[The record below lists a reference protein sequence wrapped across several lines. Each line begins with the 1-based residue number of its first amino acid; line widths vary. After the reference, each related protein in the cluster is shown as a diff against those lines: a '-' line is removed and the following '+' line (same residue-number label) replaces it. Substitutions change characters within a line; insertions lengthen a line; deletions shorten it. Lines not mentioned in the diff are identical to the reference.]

1 MDMPLTHNP
10 LTHVPL
16 THMPPTHTPLPSRF
30 EGIWLPMV
38 TPLRGGY
45 VDMDAAQALARYY
58 RNAGIAGLVLFGS
71 TGEGNLLSLSE
82 KIEMAQAIASDPHAL
97 PLIFGSG
104 GVDTRGVA
112 TAIRRLDKHGPAGY
126 LVPPPYYL
134 GPSQAGILWHYR
146 QIAWATERPIILY
159 NIPKRTG
166 VTMTVETMESLAL
179 LPNFSAVKECNP
191 AVLAALNAR
200 GKLDAL
206 CGDDLSLLDHWLAGG
221 RGAIPAAAHLF
232 PERYVEIMRLAHAGQ
247 AQAARELFE
256 PLRALIR
263 LLFAE
268 PNPAPIKRALAMQG
282 LIADELRMP
291 MMPASR
297 DLTPRLQRAMN
308 ALQDLPSR
316 LQTA

>member
-1 MDMPLTHNP
+1 MDMPVT
-10 LTHVPL
+10 TA
-16 THMPPTHTPLPSRF
+16 F
-30 EGIWLPMV
+30 EGIWLPMI

-45 VDMDAAQALARYY
+45 VDLDAAQALARYY

-82 KIEMAQAIASDPHAL
+82 KIDMAEAIASDPHAL
-97 PLIFGSG
+97 PLVFGAG

-112 TAIRRLDKHGPAGY
+112 TAIRRLDKLAPAGY

-166 VTMTVETMESLAL
+166 VAMTVETMEAL
-179 LPNFSAVKECNP
+179 VALPNFGAVKECNP
-191 AVLAALNAR
+191 SVLSALNAR
-200 GKLDAL
+200 GRLAAL
-206 CGDDLSLLDHWLAGG
+206 CGEDLSLLDHWLAGG
-221 RGAIPAAAHLF
+221 RGAIPAAAHVY
-232 PERYVEIMRLAHAGQ
+232 PERYVEVMRLAQAGHVE
-247 AQAARELFE
+247 AARELFE
-256 PLRALIR
+256 PLRGLIR

-282 LIADELRMP
+282 LITDELRMP
-291 MMPASR
+291 MTPASR
-297 DLTPRLQRAMN
+297 ELSIRLQRAMG
-308 ALQDLPSR
+308 ALHSLPSR

>member
-1 MDMPLTHNP
+1 MDMPAKTA
-10 LTHVPL
+10 
-16 THMPPTHTPLPSRF
+16 F

-45 VDMDAAQALARYY
+45 VDLDAARALARYY
-58 RNAGIAGLVLFGS
+58 RNAGVTGLVLFGS
-71 TGEGNLLSLSE
+71 TGEGNLLSLPE
-82 KIEMAQAIASDPHAL
+82 KIGMIEAIASDPHAL
-97 PLIFGSG
+97 PLVFGAG

-112 TAIRRLDKHGPAGY
+112 TAIRRLDKYAPAGY

-166 VTMTVETMESLAL
+166 VTMTVETMETLAL
-179 LPNFSAVKECNP
+179 LPNFTAVKECNP
-191 AVLAALNAR
+191 SVLAALNAR
-200 GKLDAL
+200 GKLDAM
-206 CGDDLSLLDHWLAGG
+206 CGEDLALLDHWMAGG
-221 RGAIPAAAHLF
+221 RGAIPAAAHLY
-232 PERYVEIMRLAHAGQ
+232 PERYVEVMQLARDGHFE
-247 AQAARELFE
+247 AARELFE
-256 PLRALIR
+256 PLRGLIR
-263 LLFAE
+263 LLFSE
-268 PNPAPIKRALAMQG
+268 PNPAPLKRALSMQG

-297 DLTPRLQRAMN
+297 ELSSRLQRAMN
-308 ALQDLPSR
+308 AVQGSPSR

>member
-1 MDMPLTHNP
+1 MDMP
-10 LTHVPL
+10 V
-16 THMPPTHTPLPSRF
+16 TPRF
-30 EGIWLPMV
+30 EGIWLPMI

-45 VDMDAAQALARYY
+45 VDVDAAQALARYY

-82 KIEMAQAIASDPHAL
+82 KIDMAQAINSDPNAL
-97 PLIFGSG
+97 PLVLGAG

-112 TAIRRLDKHGPAGY
+112 TAIRRLDKLRPAGF

-134 GPSQAGILWHYR
+134 GPSQAGIQWHYR
-146 QIAWATERPIILY
+146 QIAWATDRPIILY

-166 VTMTVETMESLAL
+166 VTMTVETMETLAS
-179 LPNFSAVKECNP
+179 LPNFLAVKECDAP
-191 AVLAALNAR
+191 VLAALNAR

-206 CGDDLSLLDHWLAGG
+206 CGDDLSLPDHWLAGG
-221 RGAIPAAAHLF
+221 HGAIPAAAHLF
-232 PERYVEIMRLAHAGQ
+232 PERHVEIMRLARAGQ
-247 AQAARELFE
+247 ADAARALFE
-256 PLRALIR
+256 PLRGLIR

-297 DLTPRLQRAMN
+297 ELTPRLQRALGAMQ
-308 ALQDLPSR
+308 ALPSR

>member
-1 MDMPLTHNP
+1 MNALAK
-10 LTHVPL
+10 
-16 THMPPTHTPLPSRF
+16 RAF
-30 EGIWLPMV
+30 EGLWLPMV
-38 TPLRGGY
+38 TPIRGGH
-45 VDMDAAQALARYY
+45 VDLDAAQALARYY

-71 TGEGNLLSLSE
+71 TGEGNLLSMPE
-82 KIEMAQAIASDPHAL
+82 KTDMIEAIASDAHAL
-97 PLIFGSG
+97 PLVLGVG

-112 TAIRRLDKHGPAGY
+112 AAVRRLDRYAPAGY

-166 VTMTVETMESLAL
+166 VAMTVETMEAL
-179 LPNFSAVKECNP
+179 VALPNFGAVKECNP
-191 AVLAALNAR
+191 AVLGALNAR
-200 GKLDAL
+200 GRLNAL
-206 CGDDLSLLDHWLAGG
+206 CGEDLALLDHFLAGG

-232 PERYVEIMRLAHAGQ
+232 PERFVELMQL
-247 AQAARELFE
+247 AQAGDIEAARDCFE
-256 PLRALIR
+256 PLRPLIR
-263 LLFAE
+263 LLFSE
-268 PNPAPIKRALAMQG
+268 PNPAPVKRALAIQG

-297 DLTPRLQRAMN
+297 DMGAKLRRAMSLIP
-308 ALQDLPSR
+308 ASADR

>member
-1 MDMPLTHNP
+1 MDMPVKTA
-10 LTHVPL
+10 
-16 THMPPTHTPLPSRF
+16 F

-45 VDMDAAQALARYY
+45 VDLDAAQALARYY

-82 KIEMAQAIASDPHAL
+82 KIDMAQAIASDPHAL
-97 PLIFGSG
+97 PLVFGAG

-112 TAIRRLDKHGPAGY
+112 TAVRRLDKLAPAGY

-159 NIPKRTG
+159 NIPKRVG
-166 VTMTVETMESLAL
+166 VTMTVETMEKLAL
-179 LPNFSAVKECNP
+179 LPNFAAVKECNP
-191 AVLAALNAR
+191 SVLSTLNAR
-200 GKLDAL
+200 GHLTAL

-221 RGAIPAAAHLF
+221 RGAIPAAAHVF
-232 PERYVEIMRLAHAGQ
+232 PERYVEVMRLAQDGHVE
-247 AQAARELFE
+247 AARELFE
-256 PLRALIR
+256 PLRGLIR

-268 PNPAPIKRALAMQG
+268 PNPAPIKRAVAMQG

-291 MMPASR
+291 MTPASR
-297 DLTPRLQRAMN
+297 ELSPRLQRAMS
-308 ALQDLPSR
+308 AVQSLPSR

>member
-1 MDMPLTHNP
+1 MDMP
-10 LTHVPL
+10 VP
-16 THMPPTHTPLPSRF
+16 PRF
-30 EGIWLPMV
+30 EGIWLPMI

-45 VDMDAAQALARYY
+45 VDVDAAQVLARYY

-82 KIEMAQAIASDPHAL
+82 KIDMAQAINSDPNAL
-97 PLIFGSG
+97 PLVLGAG

-112 TAIRRLDKHGPAGY
+112 TAIRRLDKLRPAGF

-134 GPSQAGILWHYR
+134 GPSQAGIQWHYR
-146 QIAWATERPIILY
+146 QIAWATDRPIILY

-166 VTMTVETMESLAL
+166 VTMTVETMETLAS
-179 LPNFSAVKECNP
+179 LPNFSAVKECDAP
-191 AVLAALNAR
+191 VLAALNAR

-206 CGDDLSLLDHWLAGG
+206 CGDDLSLPDHWLAGG
-221 RGAIPAAAHLF
+221 HGAIPAAAHLF
-232 PERYVEIMRLAHAGQ
+232 PERHVEIMRLARAGQ
-247 AQAARELFE
+247 ADAARALFE
-256 PLRALIR
+256 PLRGLIR

-297 DLTPRLQRAMN
+297 ELTPRLQRALGAMQ
-308 ALQDLPSR
+308 ALPSR

>member
-1 MDMPLTHNP
+1 MDMPRKTA
-10 LTHVPL
+10 
-16 THMPPTHTPLPSRF
+16 F

-45 VDMDAAQALARYY
+45 VDLDAAQALARYY

-71 TGEGNLLSLSE
+71 TGEGNLLSVPE
-82 KIEMAQAIASDPHAL
+82 KVDMIEAISSDPHAL
-97 PLIFGSG
+97 PLVFGAG

-112 TAIRRLDKHGPAGY
+112 TAIRRLDKYQPAGY

-166 VTMTVETMESLAL
+166 VTMTVETMEALAA

-191 AVLAALNAR
+191 SVLAALNRRSA
-200 GKLDAL
+200 LTPL
-206 CGDDLSLLDHWLAGG
+206 CGEDLALLDHFLAGG
-221 RGAIPAAAHLF
+221 SGAIPAAAHIF
-232 PERYVEIMRLAHAGQ
+232 PERYVEVMQLAREGHAE
-247 AQAARELFE
+247 AARELFE
-256 PLRALIR
+256 PLRGLIR

-291 MMPASR
+291 MTSASR
-297 DLTPRLQRAMN
+297 ELGQRLQRAMSVV
-308 ALQDLPSR
+308 QGSPSR

>member
-1 MDMPLTHNP
+1 MDMPHKIA
-10 LTHVPL
+10 
-16 THMPPTHTPLPSRF
+16 F
-30 EGIWLPMV
+30 EGLWLPMV

-45 VDMDAAQALARYY
+45 VDLDAAQALARYY

-71 TGEGNLLSLSE
+71 TGEGNLLSMPE
-82 KIEMAQAIASDPHAL
+82 KIDMIEAISSDPHAL
-97 PLIFGSG
+97 PLVFGAG

-112 TAIRRLDKHGPAGY
+112 TAIRRLDKYQPAGY

-159 NIPKRTG
+159 NIPKRAG
-166 VTMTVETMESLAL
+166 VTMTVETMEALAA

-191 AVLAALNAR
+191 AVLAALNRRSA
-200 GKLDAL
+200 LAPL
-206 CGDDLSLLDHWLAGG
+206 CGEDLALLDHFLAGG
-221 RGAIPAAAHLF
+221 SGAIPAAAHIY
-232 PERYVEIMRLAHAGQ
+232 PERYVEVMQLARDGHAE
-247 AQAARELFE
+247 AARELFE
-256 PLRALIR
+256 PLRGLIR

-268 PNPAPIKRALAMQG
+268 PNPAPIKRALALQG

-291 MMPASR
+291 MTSASR
-297 DLTPRLQRAMN
+297 ELGQRLQRAMS
-308 ALQDLPSR
+308 AVQGSPSR

>member
-1 MDMPLTHNP
+1 MDMPAKTA
-10 LTHVPL
+10 
-16 THMPPTHTPLPSRF
+16 F

-38 TPLRGGY
+38 TPMRGGY
-45 VDMDAAQALARYY
+45 VDLDAAQALARYY

-71 TGEGNLLSLSE
+71 TGEGNLLSMPE
-82 KIEMAQAIASDPHAL
+82 KIDMIEAISSDAHAL
-97 PLIFGSG
+97 PLVFGAG

-112 TAIRRLDKHGPAGY
+112 AAVRRLDKYAPAGY

-146 QIAWATERPIILY
+146 QIAWATQRPIILY
-159 NIPKRTG
+159 NIPKRAG
-166 VTMTVETMESLAL
+166 VTMTVETMEALAA
-179 LPNFSAVKECNP
+179 LPNFGAVKECNP
-191 AVLAALNAR
+191 SVLATLNAR
-200 GKLDAL
+200 RKLDAL
-206 CGDDLSLLDHWLAGG
+206 CGEDLALLDHFLAGG

-232 PERYVEIMRLAHAGQ
+232 PERYVEVMQLARDGHFE
-247 AQAARELFE
+247 AAREMFE
-256 PLRALIR
+256 PLRGLAR
-263 LLFAE
+263 LLFSE

-297 DLTPRLQRAMN
+297 ELGSRLQRAMSLVQGS
-308 ALQDLPSR
+308 ASR

>member
-1 MDMPLTHNP
+1 MDIPAKT
-10 LTHVPL
+10 V
-16 THMPPTHTPLPSRF
+16 F

-38 TPLRGGY
+38 TPMRGGY
-45 VDMDAAQALARYY
+45 VDVDAAQALARYY

-71 TGEGNLLSLSE
+71 TGEGNLLGMPE
-82 KIEMAQAIASDPHAL
+82 KIDMIEAIASDPHAL
-97 PLIFGSG
+97 PLVFGAG

-112 TAIRRLDKHGPAGY
+112 AAIRRLDKYAPAGY

-166 VTMTVETMESLAL
+166 VAMTVETMETLAA

-191 AVLAALNAR
+191 SVLAALNAR
-200 GKLDAL
+200 GTMDAL
-206 CGDDLSLLDHWLAGG
+206 CGEDLALLDHFLAGG
-221 RGAIPAAAHLF
+221 RGAIPAAAHLY
-232 PERYVEIMRLAHAGQ
+232 PERYVEVMQLARDGHAE
-247 AQAARELFE
+247 AAREMFE
-256 PLRALIR
+256 PLRGLIR
-263 LLFAE
+263 LLFSE

-291 MMPASR
+291 MTSASR
-297 DLTPRLQRAMN
+297 ELGSRLQRAMS
-308 ALQDLPSR
+308 AVQGSARR

>member
-1 MDMPLTHNP
+1 MDMPAKT
-10 LTHVPL
+10 V
-16 THMPPTHTPLPSRF
+16 F
-30 EGIWLPMV
+30 DGIWLPMI

-45 VDMDAAQALARYY
+45 VDLDAAQALARYY

-82 KIEMAQAIASDPHAL
+82 KTDMIEAIASDPHAL
-97 PLIFGSG
+97 PLVFGAG

-112 TAIRRLDKHGPAGY
+112 TAIRRLDKYAPAGY

-134 GPSQAGILWHYR
+134 SPSQPGILWHYR

-166 VTMTVETMESLAL
+166 VTMTVETMETLAL
-179 LPNFSAVKECNP
+179 LPNFTAVKECNP
-191 AVLAALNAR
+191 SVLATLNAR
-200 GKLDAL
+200 GKLHAL
-206 CGDDLSLLDHWLAGG
+206 CGEDLALLDHWLAGG
-221 RGAIPAAAHLF
+221 RGAIPAAAHLY
-232 PERYVEIMRLAHAGQ
+232 PERYVEVMQLARDGHAE
-247 AQAARELFE
+247 AARELFE
-256 PLRALIR
+256 PLRGLIR

-268 PNPAPIKRALAMQG
+268 PNPAPLKRALSLQG

-297 DLTPRLQRAMN
+297 ELTSRLQRAMS
-308 ALQDLPSR
+308 AVQASPSR